1 MTPAHPP
8 QRTTSARLD
17 ATHDDTS
24 LLRPVVGWVECHDC
38 GLAQALP
45 HAPDGQTIRCC
56 RCHSKLGTTRADPLG
71 TATAC
76 TVASL
81 CLYLVALA
89 FPLMTLDLRGRIHT
103 VDILTG
109 PANLL
114 GTGSVLAIV
123 GGIVLFASVL
133 MPGVIIGANLMLFW
147 GARQQPVARIVPHLL
162 RLQQKFRP
170 WSMVEVYMLGIFVA
184 WSKLISLAH
193 VELDPAIFALAA
205 IMVLMIASDAAFDSR
220 AVWNRIGMER
230 GTFGRALEEPPQDEA
245 RIIACHG
252 CELVLACDSGDD
264 GGGAPPALEGARCPR
279 CHTSLLRRKPDS
291 LRRTTMFLLGATI
304 LYLPANVL
312 PVLTFTK
319 LGHGQPSTIL
329 AGVEEL
335 YEGGMLPLA
344 LLVFF
349 ASITVPCLKVVS
361 LAGMVWMTHRRSSV
375 LLLDRTRL
383 FRIVDFIGR
392 WSMIDVFMISI
403 LVALVRFGFL
413 ANVVADPGC
422 VAFALVVVLTIFAAN
437 SFDPRLMWD
446 AAEAHDHAPSG
457 ARLPSVQ
464 PPARPSQPS
473 GLPKPA

>member
-1 MTPAHPP
+1 MTPPAPAHVPSPP
-8 QRTTSARLD
+8 SERDPPAVG
-17 ATHDDTS
+17 AS
-24 LLRPVVGWVECHDC
+24 LLRPVVGWTECHDC
-38 GLAQALP
+38 GLVQVMP
-45 HAPDGQTIRCC
+45 DAPPGDTIRCC
-56 RCHSKLGTTRADPLG
+56 RCHSKLRTTRADPLG
-71 TATAC
+71 AATAC

-81 CLYLVALA
+81 CLYVVALA
-89 FPLMTLDLRGRIHT
+89 FPLMTLDLRGRVHT

-114 GTGSVLAIV
+114 GSASVLSIV
-123 GGIVLFASVL
+123 GAVVLFASVL

-147 GARQQPVARIVPHLL
+147 GARQEPVARIVPHLL

-220 AVWNRIGMER
+220 AVWDRIGMER
-230 GTFGRALEEPPQDEA
+230 GTFGAALHEPPHDEA
-245 RIIACHG
+245 RVICCHG
-252 CELVLACDSGDD
+252 CELVLACDD
-264 GGGAPPALEGARCPR
+264 GADGLPPGLEGERCPR

-291 LRRTTMFLLGATI
+291 LRRTTMLLIGSAI

-312 PVLTFTK
+312 PVLTFTR
-319 LGHGQPSTIL
+319 LGQGEPSTIL

-361 LAGMVWMTHRRSSV
+361 LAAMVWMTHRRSSS

-413 ANVVADPGC
+413 ANVEADPGC

-446 AAEAHDHAPSG
+446 AAEAPAHAPAAG
-457 ARLPSVQ
+457 A
-464 PPARPSQPS
+464 PPLSA
-473 GLPKPA
+473 LAEPA